1 MNVSCLRHPR
11 GMRIALCVAALVCCA
26 VSAVAQGNYEIQ
38 VYGSDTVAPKSTM
51 VELHSNFTPE
61 GQKNLVDGVYPT
73 NHQQHETLEITQ
85 GLTSWSEVG
94 FYVFTSWQ
102 DGHGVQWVGDH
113 IRPRVRVPDSW
124 HWPVGVS
131 LSTEVG
137 YQRAV
142 YSPDTWTWEIRPIV
156 DKSIGRWYFAVNPAL
171 ERTWHGP
178 DVKQGIGFSPGV
190 KVGYDFTKQISGGVE
205 YYADYG
211 RLGAFDSLHE
221 QQQKI
226 FAVTD
231 LNVSPK
237 WEINFGVGVG
247 PTAATDH
254 LIVKGIVGYRWDWGH
269 RARPGHKAGTDR
281 PQKEPK
287 N

>member
-1 MNVSCLRHPR
+1 MLTA
-11 GMRIALCVAALVCCA
+11 RIA
-26 VSAVAQGNYEIQ
+26 SAQGNYEIQ
-38 VYGSDTVAPKSTM
+38 VYGADTVPPKSLM
-51 VELHSNFTPE
+51 IELHSNYTVT
-61 GQKNLVDGVYPT
+61 GQPKVIDGVYPT
-73 NHQQHETLEITQ
+73 NHQEHETLELTQ
-85 GLTSWSEVG
+85 GINDWAEVG
-94 FYVFTSWQ
+94 FYVFTSEQ

-156 DKSIGRWYFAVNPAL
+156 DYTKGRWYFAVNPAL

-178 DVKQGIGFSPGV
+178 DVAQGIGFSPGA
-190 KVGYDFTKQISGGVE
+190 KISYDFSNVVSAGFE

-211 RLGAFDSLHE
+211 RITSPDTLHN
-221 QQQKI
+221 QQQQI
-226 FAVTD
+226 FVVTD

-237 WEINFGVGVG
+237 WEINIGVGIG

-254 LIVKGIVGYRWDWGH
+254 LIVKGILGRRFDWGKH
-269 RARPGHKAGTDR
+269 SPVD
-281 PQKEPK
+281 
-287 N
+287 

>member
-1 MNVSCLRHPR
+1 MRET
-11 GMRIALCVAALVCCA
+11 GMSMWRVLAVAAAAAAMLVA
-26 VSAVAQGNYEIQ
+26 TEARAQGNYEIQ
-38 VYGSDTVAPKSTM
+38 VYGADTVPPKNLM

-61 GQKNLVDGVYPT
+61 GQKYVIDGVYPT
-73 NHQQHETLEITQ
+73 NHQEHETVE
-85 GLTSWSEVG
+85 LTEGINDWSEVG
-94 FYVFTSWQ
+94 FYIFTSEQ

-156 DKSIGRWYFAVNPAL
+156 DYSKGRWYFALNPAL

-178 DVKQGIGFSPGV
+178 DVNQGIGFSPGV
-190 KVGYDFTKQISGGVE
+190 KVSYDFSNAVSAGFE

-211 RLGAFDSLHE
+211 RITSPDTLHD
-221 QQQKI
+221 QQQQI

-237 WEINFGVGVG
+237 WEINVGVGVG

-254 LIVKGIVGYRWDWGH
+254 LIVKGILGRRFDWGH
-269 RARPGHKAGTDR
+269 HPAPDHPAGEDR
-281 PQKEPK
+281 PQQAPK
-287 N
+287 

>member
-1 MNVSCLRHPR
+1 MSMWRVL
-11 GMRIALCVAALVCCA
+11 AVAAAAAAMLVA
-26 VSAVAQGNYEIQ
+26 TEARAQGNYEIQ
-38 VYGSDTVAPKSTM
+38 VYGADTVPPKNLM

-61 GQKNLVDGVYPT
+61 GQKYVIDGVYPT
-73 NHQQHETLEITQ
+73 NHQEHETVE
-85 GLTSWSEVG
+85 LTEGINDWSEVG
-94 FYVFTSWQ
+94 FYIFTSEQ

-156 DKSIGRWYFAVNPAL
+156 DYSRGRWYFALNPAL

-178 DVKQGIGFSPGV
+178 DVNQGIGFSPGV
-190 KVGYDFTKQISGGVE
+190 KVSYDFSNAVSAGLE

-211 RLGAFDSLHE
+211 RITSPDTLHD
-221 QQQKI
+221 QQQQI

-237 WEINFGVGVG
+237 WEINVGVGVG

-254 LIVKGIVGYRWDWGH
+254 LIVKGILGRRFDWGH
-269 RARPGHKAGTDR
+269 HPAPDHPAGEDR
-281 PQKEPK
+281 PQQVPK
-287 N
+287 

>member
-1 MNVSCLRHPR
+1 MPIVRTTLAVALLTLA
-11 GMRIALCVAALVCCA
+11 IAAQAF
-26 VSAVAQGNYEIQ
+26 AQGNYEIQ
-38 VYGSDTVAPKSTM
+38 VYGADTVAPKSLM
-51 VELHSNFTPE
+51 VEVHSNFTAE
-61 GQKNLVDGVYPT
+61 GQKQTIDGVYPT
-73 NHQQHETLEITQ
+73 NHQEHETLELTE

-94 FYVFTSWQ
+94 FYVFTSTQ
-102 DGHGVQWVGDH
+102 AGHGVQWVGDH

-142 YSPDTWTWEIRPIV
+142 YSQDTWTWEIRPIV
-156 DKSIGRWYFAVNPAL
+156 DKTLGRWYFAVNPAL

-178 DVKQGIGFSPGV
+178 DVKLGLDFAPGV
-190 KVGYDFTKQISGGVE
+190 KVGYDFTKVVNAGIE

-211 RLGAFDSLHE
+211 RLGDPYALHD
-221 QQQKI
+221 QQQQI

-237 WEINFGVGVG
+237 WEINIGVGVG
-247 PTAATDH
+247 PTASTDH
-254 LIVKGIVGYRWDWGH
+254 LIVKGILGRHFDWGII
-269 RARPGHKAGTDR
+269 RR
-281 PQKEPK
+281 
-287 N
+287 